1 MRIAILVSGLMKEK
15 NESLTLTTVNLAEH
29 LAASQNIDGEP
40 GNIVRDVVIITRNK
54 DNLPS
59 LEKINGIT
67 IFRIKSLGKIA
78 LYNKLLSFPW
88 AFRKLQQQRF
98 SIIHGFSAS
107 PVLVLRSL
115 LAKWLFAKN
124 AKVIHTL
131 KSYPIKKNIT
141 AKKGSWL
148 LSWLGDSQYWLLN
161 FADWITVPT
170 QAYRAKLIGQG
181 VNRDQIKVIP
191 SFIDL
196 QKFTPQDKNELKKKY
211 GYSLN
216 KIILHYGSLWEIKG
230 TDCLL
235 KAMPAVIRNLPLVKL
250 ILIPRNKEQALEKY
264 LPLIKKLGLSTTV
277 QFILD
282 EVKIEDYVNLADLAV
297 FPYPHLEGTEGNP
310 SCLLEC
316 LACGTPVITSDLPEL
331 REIFFNSATL
341 TKPANAEELSA
352 AIIDALTNGQPHQTN
367 SHSKLI
373 QQGLQLAQ
381 EFNINRTLNQ
391 FLELYGSEELI

>member
-1 MRIAILVSGLMKEK
+1 MHIAILVSGLMKEK
-15 NESLTLTTVNLAEH
+15 NESLTLTTINLAEH
-29 LAASQNIDGEP
+29 LAADQNIASEP
-40 GNIVRDVVIITRNK
+40 RSVVIITRNK
-54 DNLPS
+54 DNLPP
-59 LEKINGIT
+59 LEKVNGIT
-67 IFRIKSLGKIA
+67 ICRIKSLRKIS
-78 LYNKLLSFPW
+78 LYNKLLSFPL
-88 AFRKLQQQRF
+88 AFRKLHRQQQF

-115 LAKWLFAKN
+115 LAKWLFAKK

-131 KSYPIKKNIT
+131 KSYPIKRNIL

-148 LSWLGDSQYWLLN
+148 LSWLGDTQYWLLN

-170 QAYRAKLIGQG
+170 QAHLAKLISRG
-181 VNRDQIKVIP
+181 VNHHKIKVIP

-196 QKFTPQDKNELKKKY
+196 QKFKPQDKNVLKKKY
-211 GYSLN
+211 GYSQD
-216 KIILHYGSLWEIKG
+216 KIVLHYGSLWEIKG

-316 LACGTPVITSDLPEL
+316 LACGTLVITSDLPEL
-331 REIFFNSATL
+331 REVFFNSAIL
-341 TKPANAEELSA
+341 TKPAAVEELSA
-352 AIIDALTNGQPHQTN
+352 AIIEALTNNQPN
-367 SHSKLI
+367 SANNYSKLA
-373 QQGLQLAQ
+373 QPGLQLAKQ
-381 EFNINRTLNQ
+381 FSINRTSQ
-391 FLELYGSEELI
+391 KFLELYGS